1 MDSWSEFLQFC
12 LDDKDFEK
20 FLDAFNEYVDGD
32 CGAADVLSENFL
44 MNGTIPN
51 CTPSGKYMT
60 NGFFFDL
67 LKLNIGVTYS
77 RSVQVRGVVVG
88 GIDCTTS
95 LD

>member
-51 CTPSGKYMT
+51 GTPRGKYMT
-60 NGFFFDL
+60 CREKDKSTGDGKYRAFSVSERIAN
-67 LKLNIGVTYS
+67 LKE
-77 RSVQVRGVVVG
+77 VV
-88 GIDCTTS
+88 S
-95 LD
+95 P